1 MKGNFHAR
9 FLRGCGRVNRLHLP
23 GADEHVIRRMNRSAW
38 IVLVVALVAIFS
50 LSRRFHIGGSHTIQY
65 RGETFDLSRAY
76 SSYEDYKDDPNN
88 LATNELSRIERAI
101 TNAPFPSSFASEVDL
116 ARAVLHLKFPGY
128 GCGGRG
134 SFPQSD
140 GSTCSVFSVEI
151 PMRDRERY
159 FIGRNFAGKVSVID
173 DFVMALGTNAITQ
186 VRIDGGRLLYYDGR
200 GALLREKQM

>member
-1 MKGNFHAR
+1 MK
-9 FLRGCGRVNRLHLP
+9 
-23 GADEHVIRRMNRSAW
+23 RSVW
-38 IVLVVALVAIFS
+38 IIVAVALVVVFS
-50 LSRRFHIGGSHTIQY
+50 LSRRFHLGGSRAIQY
-65 RGETFDLSRAY
+65 RGESFDLSKAY

-116 ARAVLHLKFPGY
+116 AGAVLHLKFPGY

-140 GSTCSVFSVEI
+140 GSTCSVFSIEI

-159 FIGRNFAGKVSVID
+159 FIGRNFGGRVTVID
-173 DFVMALGTNAITQ
+173 DFVMVAGTNEITQ
-186 VRIDGGRLLYYDGR
+186 VRIDGGRIFYYDGH
-200 GALLREKQM
+200 GALLREKQL

>member
-1 MKGNFHAR
+1 
-9 FLRGCGRVNRLHLP
+9 
-23 GADEHVIRRMNRSAW
+23 MNRSVW
-38 IVLVVALVAIFS
+38 IIIVVAIVVVFS
-50 LSRRFHIGGSHTIQY
+50 LSRRFHLGGSRMIQY
-65 RGETFDLSRAY
+65 RGETFDLSKAY

-140 GSTCSVFSVEI
+140 GSTCSVFSVEV
-151 PMRDRERY
+151 PMRDRDRY
-159 FIGRNFAGKVSVID
+159 FIGRNSGGGVTIID
-173 DFVMALGTNAITQ
+173 DFVMASGTNAIAQ
-186 VRIDGGRLLYYDGR
+186 VRIDGARILYYDGR
-200 GALLREKQM
+200 NALLREKQM